1 MMIRLL
7 VLLLLGSGLWSGYWF
22 AGSSYLRQAAD
33 QWFADQAARGLT
45 AEKSSL
51 TVAGFPNRFD
61 LRVEDMVLQD
71 PASGIG
77 WTASFAE
84 VFAMT
89 WKPWHIIAALPPDQ
103 TLALPDQTIQIT
115 SEALRTSLRAKP
127 DLDVPLANAAVETGA
142 LTARSS
148 QGWSI
153 SVAKGFISF
162 RDGADAATEIDG
174 LPASAT
180 AANAYVLQLD
190 LSDLSPDEPRF
201 ARIANEAG
209 LPPGI
214 EVVRLLAVAALTA
227 PLDRNA
233 PQTSPRLAAAE
244 LADTLI
250 RWGELSATASGTIQ
264 ADDQGFAAGRIDI
277 SLTNWQPIVPA
288 LVAAGAVKPELSD
301 TIRNMLAALAKDGGD
316 ENVLKLPL
324 VLTGGAM
331 SLGPLPLG
339 PAPLLLPPSG

>member
-22 AGSSYLRQAAD
+22 AGSSYLQQAAD

-61 LRVEDMVLQD
+61 LRVEDVILED
-71 PASGIG
+71 PTSGIG
-77 WTASFAE
+77 WQAPFAE

-115 SEALRTSLRAKP
+115 SDALRTSLRAKP
-127 DLDVPLANAAVETGA
+127 DLDIPLANAAIETGA

-148 QGWSI
+148 QGWAI
-153 SVAKGFISF
+153 SAARGFISF
-162 RDGADAATEIDG
+162 RDGTDAATEIDG

-190 LSDLSPDEPRF
+190 LSDLAPDEPRF
-201 ARIANEAG
+201 ARIAAEAG
-209 LPPGI
+209 LPPQI
-214 EVVRLLAVAALTA
+214 EIVRLLAVASLTA

-233 PQTSPRLAAAE
+233 SQTNPRLTAAE
-244 LADTLI
+244 LVDTLI
-250 RWGELSATASGTIQ
+250 RWGDVSATASGAVQ
-264 ADDQGFAAGRIDI
+264 ADDRGFAAGRIDV
-277 SLTNWQPIVPA
+277 SVTNWQPMVPA
-288 LVAAGAVKPELSD
+288 LVAAGAVRPELSD

-316 ENVLKLPL
+316 ENVLTLPL
-324 VLTGGAM
+324 VMTGGAM

-339 PAPLLLPPSG
+339 PAPLLVPPSG